1 MYLINI
7 IRGVN
12 KMKIEF
18 NSIGIVCNAV
28 ENKKD
33 SNWGNDISQ
42 IIMDEEYETGLIGLA
57 EFSHLI
63 VVFYLDKASFKM
75 EQHLVRRPQGREDM
89 PMVGIL
95 SQRAK
100 DRPNPIGITSVEIV
114 NVNKNIITVK
124 GLDAIDQTLI
134 LDIKPY
140 YPMYDCKEN
149 VVVPEWVSRLM
160 EHYF

>member
-1 MYLINI
+1 
-7 IRGVN
+7 
-12 KMKIEF
+12 MKIEF
-18 NSIGIVCNAV
+18 NSIGYVSNSI

-33 SNWGNDISQ
+33 TGWGSDVSE
-42 IIMDEEYETGLIGLA
+42 IILNEQYADGLIGLSD
-57 EFSHLI
+57 FSHLI
-63 VVFYLDKASFKM
+63 VVYYLDQVSFSM
-75 EQHLVRRPQGREDM
+75 EKHLVRRPQGREDM

-114 NVNKNIITVK
+114 KVNKNIITVK
-124 GLDAIDQTLI
+124 GLDAIANTPI

-140 YPMYDCKEN
+140 YPMYDCKAN
-149 VVVPEWVSRLM
+149 AVVPEWVMRLM

>member
-1 MYLINI
+1 
-7 IRGVN
+7 
-12 KMKIEF
+12 MKVEF
-18 NSIGIVCNAV
+18 NSIGFIRNSI

-33 SNWGNDISQ
+33 TNWGSDISQ
-42 IIMDEEYETGLIGLA
+42 IVLDSPYEPGLTGLS

-63 VVFYLDKASFKM
+63 VVYYLDQAKFVMDK
-75 EQHLVRRPQGREDM
+75 HLIRRPQNREDM

-114 NVNKNIITVK
+114 SVENNMITVK
-124 GLDAIDQTLI
+124 GLDAINHTPV
-134 LDIKPY
+134 LDLKPY
-140 YPMYDCKEN
+140 YPKYDCKEN
-149 VVVPEWVSRLM
+149 AVVPEWVNRLL

>member
-1 MYLINI
+1 
-7 IRGVN
+7 
-12 KMKIEF
+12 MKIEF
-18 NSIGIVCNAV
+18 NSIGIVSNLV

-33 SNWGNDISQ
+33 ASWGNDVSKIVINEQ
-42 IIMDEEYETGLIGLA
+42 YTQGLIGLS

-63 VVFYLDKASFKM
+63 VVCYLDKANFIIEK
-75 EQHLVRRPQGREDM
+75 HLIRRPQNREDM

-100 DRPNPIGITSVEIV
+100 DRPNSIGITSVEIIS
-114 NVNKNIITVK
+114 VNKNIITVK
-124 GLDAIDQTLI
+124 GLDAIDNTPV

-140 YPMYDCKEN
+140 YPMYDSKEN
-149 VVVPEWVSRLM
+149 AVVPEWVERLM

>member
-1 MYLINI
+1 
-7 IRGVN
+7 
-12 KMKIEF
+12 MKIEF
-18 NSIGIVCNAV
+18 NSIGMISSSV

-33 SNWGNDISQ
+33 TSWGEDVSQ
-42 IIMDEEYETGLIGLA
+42 IIIDEKYEKGLVGLS
-57 EFSHLI
+57 EFSHL
-63 VVFYLDKASFKM
+63 VVVYYLDKSSFNM
-75 EQHLVRRPQGREDM
+75 EKHLIRRPQNRKDM

-114 NVNKNIITVK
+114 TVNKNIVTVK
-124 GLDAIDQTLI
+124 GLDAIDNTPV

-149 VVVPEWVSRLM
+149 VVVPEWVKLLM

>member
-1 MYLINI
+1 
-7 IRGVN
+7 
-12 KMKIEF
+12 MKIEF
-18 NSIGIVCNAV
+18 NSIGMISNSV

-33 SNWGNDISQ
+33 TSWGEDVSQ
-42 IIMDEEYETGLIGLA
+42 IIIDEKYEKGLVGLS

-63 VVFYLDKASFKM
+63 VVYYLDNASFNIEK
-75 EQHLVRRPQGREDM
+75 HLIRRPQNREDM

-114 NVNKNIITVK
+114 MVNKNIVTVK
-124 GLDAIDQTLI
+124 GLDAIDNTPV

-149 VVVPEWVSRLM
+149 VVVPEWVNLLM